1 MVPYPKTDLHPF
13 MSLYHKHFFP
23 SLAAHSTYPF
33 DEILIGTLTFP
44 THYQSVGLG
53 VGFGFLYG
61 V

>member
-1 MVPYPKTDLHPF
+1 
-13 MSLYHKHFFP
+13 MSLYHKQFTP

-33 DEILIGTLTFP
+33 EEILIGTLISP